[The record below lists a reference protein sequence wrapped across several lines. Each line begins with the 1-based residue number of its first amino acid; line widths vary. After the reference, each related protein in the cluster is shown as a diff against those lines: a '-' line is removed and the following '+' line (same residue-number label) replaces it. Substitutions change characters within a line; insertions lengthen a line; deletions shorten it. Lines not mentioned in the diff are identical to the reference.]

1 MKRQRHNHALAT
13 QLYSRPSANRVQ
25 MLLNRLEHVRPA
37 GDGRW
42 RAKCP
47 SHSGQ
52 NPTSLSIKECAD
64 SRILIHCHSQECPAL
79 GIVKACGL
87 ELADLMPERMTHNAT
102 PQERRKWREA
112 ALHSEWT
119 KVANIVGAEARVV
132 WVAAAELAADR
143 PLNDADQK
151 RLNQAVSTI
160 DQQRKL
166 LNGN

>member
-13 QLYSRPSANRVQ
+13 KLYSRPAASRVL
-25 MLLNRLEHVRPA
+25 MLLDRLEHVRPA

-42 RAKCP
+42 RARCP
-47 SHSGQ
+47 VHGGE
-52 NPTSLSIKECAD
+52 NKGTLSIKSCSD
-64 SRILIHCHSQECPAL
+64 GMVLLHCHARECTPL
-79 GIVKACGL
+79 DVVKVCGL
-87 ELADLMPERMTHNAT
+87 EMNDIMPERLTHYAT

-112 ALHSEWT
+112 ALHQDWKEA
-119 KVANIVGAEARVV
+119 ANIVGAEARVV

-143 PLNDADQK
+143 PLNDADQ
-151 RLNQAVSTI
+151 RRHNQAVNAI